1 MHLSLTH
8 GVTAGT
14 QILTCA
20 GERPASALVPGA
32 RIITRNHGALAL
44 RNCLTR
50 TPIGCQKVVHIPAHA
65 FGAGRPACDMD
76 VLPDQP
82 IVIRDWR
89 AMALYGHSQARVAAS
104 RLVDGQIITY
114 GWRKPEPM
122 VALHFFTPSIIYAN
136 GLEILSAG
144 LVTGTSGY
152 EGGALSI

>member
-8 GVTAGT
+8 GVTTGT

-20 GERPASALVPGA
+20 GERPAGTLLAGA
-32 RIITRNHGALAL
+32 RIITRDHGALAL
-44 RNCLTR
+44 KTCLTR
-50 TPIGCQKVVHIPAHA
+50 TPTGCQKVVHIPAHT

-76 VLPDQP
+76 VLADQP

-89 AMALYGHSQARVAAS
+89 AMVLYGHAQARVAAS
-104 RLVDGQIITY
+104 RLVDGRVITY

-144 LVTGTSGY
+144 LSTGPSGAP
-152 EGGALSI
+152 GGALSI